1 MVCICAFS
9 ARNEAQLLVP
19 VFQLFILVF
28 VHMATSRHHFAKQ
41 CCTLHLFSFR
51 IADFLDDPCVRDQH
65 VVELWS
71 GVASIVRAANAKGLN
86 AVPFD
91 KFRRSGVTEVSEDI
105 LTKDGFHAAV
115 RCVLSLVSGGLLWM
129 APVCSSFG
137 FMNSSNCK
145 RSAANSWRGDETYE
159 SVQDG
164 NLGADIAC
172 FLFWLAWA
180 RGVEVA
186 MENPSKSAFWKYGSV
201 VSLCECLQLSTALA
215 NRCAYDVAP
224 FGRRPL
230 KQYKFLASG
239 SWIEETAR
247 ACKCPNGAHKKLVI
261 NDERGVTGIPKELQ
275 ASAAYPRKLGVAIV
289 AAWHRRSSGSE
300 MGSGVAVHKPS
311 SSSRKRWA
319 QSSSDSSNDSVRL
332 PVQRVRKQHKSTS
345 SSSGVPARTFLQ
357 SSSDESLRPVRPAR
371 GKRNWLQASDSE

>member
-1 MVCICAFS
+1 
-9 ARNEAQLLVP
+9 
-19 VFQLFILVF
+19 
-28 VHMATSRHHFAKQ
+28 
-41 CCTLHLFSFR
+41 
-51 IADFLDDPCVRDQH
+51 
-65 VVELWS
+65 
-71 GVASIVRAANAKGLN
+71 
-86 AVPFD
+86 
-91 KFRRSGVTEVSEDI
+91 
-105 LTKDGFHAAV
+105 
-115 RCVLSLVSGGLLWM
+115 
-129 APVCSSFG
+129 
-137 FMNSSNCK
+137 
-145 RSAANSWRGDETYE
+145 
-159 SVQDG
+159 
-164 NLGADIAC
+164 
-172 FLFWLAWA
+172 
-180 RGVEVA
+180 

-201 VSLCECLQLSTALA
+201 VSLCESLQLSTALA

-247 ACKCPNGAHKKLVI
+247 TCRCPNGAHKKLVI

-332 PVQRVRKQHKSTS
+332 PVRRVRKQHKSTS
-345 SSSGVPARTFLQ
+345 SSSGVPARTFPQ